1 MTAFLKNNQ
10 HFQRGV
16 SDMYRKGTELADKLY
31 QKAPEVIQKV
41 SNISRQVGN
50 VLGTIGNKLLS
61 DSIVRD
67 LANSNP
73 TLKGIYYNANKATN
87 LAMVGGLLGNQISN
101 LTNKDSYNNGSH
113 ESNIRDAIQRGK
125 RIVDIGNLMNYA

>member
-1 MTAFLKNNQ
+1 MFFKN
-10 HFQRGV
+10 FQRGV

-31 QKAPEVIQKV
+31 QKAPEAIQKV

-50 VLGTIGNKLLS
+50 VLGTVGNIGNKLLS
-61 DSIVRD
+61 DSVVRD

-73 TLKGIYYNANKATN
+73 TLKGIYNNANKATN
-87 LAMVGGLLGNQISN
+87 LAMVGGSLGNQISN

-125 RIVDIGNLMNYA
+125 RIVDTGNLMNYA

>member
-1 MTAFLKNNQ
+1 MFFKN
-10 HFQRGV
+10 FQRGV

-50 VLGTIGNKLLS
+50 VLGTVGNIGNKLLS
-61 DSIVRD
+61 DSVVRD

-73 TLKGIYYNANKATN
+73 TLKGIYNNANRATN
-87 LAMVGGLLGNQISN
+87 LAMVGGSLGNQISN

-125 RIVDIGNLMNYA
+125 RIVDTGNLMNYA